1 MFGNITYSIILYNPS
16 DFVANFGDFA
26 KIFVNLSM
34 TQHWPDSAESF
45 FLGQRSIQ
53 CCTGAVLSQG
63 RMQISLQIS

>member
-1 MFGNITYSIILYNPS
+1 MFGNITFYTVLYNIS
-16 DFVANFGDFA
+16 VANFGDFA

-34 TQHWPDSAESF
+34 TQHWPDSAESV

-53 CCTGAVLSQG
+53 CCTGAVLSEG